1 MFTIFGC
8 ESVKNMS
15 RTGRFLSGMGFSY
28 MTQILTM
35 IIGLWLVPF
44 LLFRIG
50 QHDYG
55 LWLVGTQ
62 IMFYLGLLDLGIVA
76 LLPREVAFATGRAGS
91 IQKADD
97 LPRLIGETIRV
108 MMGQLPFVVLGALI
122 AWLMIPADWKALSNP
137 IGLLLIAFVIT
148 FPLRIF
154 AAIIHGLQ
162 DYTFQGGVAL
172 FSYVASTALTIILIV
187 AGTGL
192 YALAIGWLV
201 LQLMNSLASW
211 HRLRTHFPGVL
222 PESLPRLSRE
232 RALGRLRQGFWVSVN
247 QIAAVLLTG
256 TDMLIIGKLFGPAAI
271 VPYACTGKLISV
283 LANQPHMLMS
293 AAGPALSQ
301 IKAGESRA
309 RLSEVCISIAQ
320 ATLMLSGAVV
330 CVVLSINQG
339 FVGRWVGSVQYGGY
353 WLTVLIL
360 LSMLLRH
367 WNLTVGYTLFCF
379 GYERRLCLTALLD
392 GLLSVTMIVP
402 LVWFYGLAG
411 APLGT
416 IIGVC
421 LVSLP
426 LNLSALARESGLT
439 LWELVKPLSPWFVRF
454 VVIMLGAG
462 ALARVWVPNTVL
474 LISLTAL
481 GGALVYAVA
490 MFPLTLR
497 YPLGMYVRPR
507 LFPLVPR
514 MMRALRLGSSV

>member
-1 MFTIFGC
+1 
-8 ESVKNMS
+8 MS
-15 RTGRFLSGMGFSY
+15 RTSRFLSGMGFGYS
-28 MTQILTM
+28 TQILTM
-35 IIGLWLVPF
+35 IIGFWLVPF

-62 IMFYLGLLDLGIVA
+62 IMFYLGLLDIGIIA
-76 LLPREVAFATGRAGS
+76 ILPREVAFATGRAGS
-91 IQKADD
+91 IQNAVD
-97 LPRLIGETIRV
+97 LPNLIGETVRV
-108 MMGQLPFVVLGALI
+108 VLGQLPFVILGALV

-137 IGLLLIAFVIT
+137 IGLLLIAFVTT

-162 DYTFQGGVAL
+162 DYTFAGGLTL
-172 FSYVASTALTIILIV
+172 FSYVVSTAVTILLIV
-187 AGTGL
+187 AGVGL
-192 YALAIGWLV
+192 YALAIAWLV
-201 LQLMNSLASW
+201 LQLMNSLGSW
-211 HRLRTHFPGVL
+211 LRLRRHFPGVL
-222 PESLPRLSRE
+222 PRRLPHLGWE
-232 RALGRLRQGFWVSVN
+232 RALSRLRQGFWVSLN

-320 ATLMLSGAVV
+320 ATLMLSGAII
-330 CVVLSINQG
+330 CVVLPINQA
-339 FVGRWVGSVQYGGY
+339 FVGRWVGASQYGGY

-392 GLLSVTMIVP
+392 GLLSVAVVVP
-402 LVWFYGLAG
+402 LVWLYGVVG
-411 APLGT
+411 APIGM
-416 IIGVC
+416 IVGVC

-426 LNLSALARESGLT
+426 LNLSALARESGLS
-439 LWELVKPLSPWFVRF
+439 LWELIRPLSPWCLRF
-454 VVIMLGAG
+454 VALMVGAG
-462 ALARVWVPNTVL
+462 ALARVWIPNTAL
-474 LISLTAL
+474 LISVTAL
-481 GGALVYAVA
+481 ASALAYAVV
-490 MFPLTLR
+490 MFPLMLR

>member
-1 MFTIFGC
+1 
-8 ESVKNMS
+8 MS
-15 RTGRFLSGMGFSY
+15 RTRRFLSGISFGYS
-28 MTQILTM
+28 TQILTM
-35 IIGLWLVPF
+35 VISLWLVPF
-44 LLFRIG
+44 LLLRIG

-76 LLPREVAFATGRAGS
+76 VLPREVAFATGRAGS
-91 IQKADD
+91 IQNALD
-97 LPRLIGETIRV
+97 LPNLIGETVRV
-108 MMGQLPFVVLGALI
+108 VFGQLPFVILGAFI
-122 AWLMIPADWKALSNP
+122 AWLMIPTDWKALSNP

-172 FSYVASTALTIILIV
+172 FSYVASTAFTILLIV
-187 AGTGL
+187 AGAGL
-192 YALAIGWLV
+192 YALAIGWFF
-201 LQLMNSLASW
+201 LQLINSVMSW
-211 HRLRTHFPGVL
+211 DRLRRHFPGLL
-222 PESLPRLSRE
+222 PKHLPRLTWE
-232 RALGRLRQGFWVSVN
+232 RARVRLSQGLWVSAN
-247 QIAAVLLTG
+247 QIATVLLTG
-256 TDMLIIGKLFGPAAI
+256 TDILIIGKLLGPSAI

-283 LANQPHMLMS
+283 LANQPHMLMA

-309 RLSEVCISIAQ
+309 RLSEVSISIAQ

-379 GYERRLCLTALLD
+379 GYERRLCLTALVD
-392 GLLSVTMIVP
+392 GLLSITMVVP
-402 LVWFYGLAG
+402 FVWLYGVAG
-411 APLGT
+411 APLGM
-416 IIGVC
+416 IVGVC

-426 LNLSALARESGLT
+426 LNLSALARESGLS
-439 LWELVKPLSPWFVRF
+439 LWELVRPLSPWFLRF

-462 ALARVWVPNTVL
+462 ALARVWVPNTVV

-481 GGALVYAVA
+481 VSAFAYAVV

>member
-1 MFTIFGC
+1 
-8 ESVKNMS
+8 MS
-15 RTGRFLSGMGFSY
+15 RTRRFLSGISFGYS
-28 MTQILTM
+28 TQILTM
-35 IIGLWLVPF
+35 VIGLWLVPF

-62 IMFYLGLLDLGIVA
+62 IMFYLGLLDIGIVA
-76 LLPREVAFATGRAGS
+76 VLPREVAFATGRAGS
-91 IQKADD
+91 IQNAVD
-97 LPRLIGETIRV
+97 LPNLIGETVRV
-108 MMGQLPFVVLGALI
+108 VLGQLPFVILGAFI

-154 AAIIHGLQ
+154 AAILHGLQ

-172 FSYVASTALTIILIV
+172 FSYVASTALTILLIV
-187 AGTGL
+187 AGAGL
-192 YALAIGWLV
+192 YALAIGWFF
-201 LQLMNSLASW
+201 LQLINSLMSW
-211 HRLRTHFPGVL
+211 DRLRRHFPDVL
-222 PESLPRLSRE
+222 PKRLPQLTWERARVRLS
-232 RALGRLRQGFWVSVN
+232 QGLWVSAN

-309 RLSEVCISIAQ
+309 RLSEVCTSIAQ

-330 CVVLSINQG
+330 CVVLPINQG
-339 FVGRWVGSVQYGGY
+339 FVGRWVGAIQYGGY

-379 GYERRLCLTALLD
+379 GYERRLCVTALLD
-392 GLLSVTMIVP
+392 GLLSIAMVVP
-402 LVWFYGLAG
+402 LVWLYGIAG
-411 APLGT
+411 APTGM
-416 IIGVC
+416 IVGVC

-426 LNLSALARESGLT
+426 LNLSALARESGLS
-439 LWELVKPLSPWFVRF
+439 LWELIKPLSPWFLRF

-462 ALARVWVPNTVL
+462 TLARVWVPNTVL

-481 GGALVYAVA
+481 VSALAYAVA

>member
-1 MFTIFGC
+1 
-8 ESVKNMS
+8 MS
-15 RTGRFLSGMGFSY
+15 RTRRFLSGMGFGY
-28 MTQILTM
+28 ITQILTM
-35 IIGLWLVPF
+35 IIGFWLVPF

-50 QHDYG
+50 QHNYG

-91 IQKADD
+91 IQNAVE
-97 LPRLIGETIRV
+97 LPNLIGETVRV
-108 MMGQLPFVVLGALI
+108 VFGQLPFVILGAFI
-122 AWLMIPADWKALSNP
+122 AWLMIPTDWKALSNP

-154 AAIIHGLQ
+154 GAIIHGLQ
-162 DYTFQGGVAL
+162 DYTFQGGVTL
-172 FSYVASTALTIILIV
+172 FSYVASTALTILLIV
-187 AGTGL
+187 AGAGL
-192 YALAIGWLV
+192 YALAIGWFS
-201 LQLMNSLASW
+201 LQLINSVMSW
-211 HRLRTHFPGVL
+211 HRLRRHFPGLL
-222 PESLPRLSRE
+222 PKRLPRLSWE
-232 RALGRLRQGFWVSVN
+232 RARVRLSQGLWVSAN
-247 QIAAVLLTG
+247 QIATVLLTG
-256 TDMLIIGKLFGPAAI
+256 TDLLIIGKLFGPAAI

-293 AAGPALSQ
+293 AAGPGLSQ

-339 FVGRWVGSVQYGGY
+339 FVGRWVGPVQYGGY

-367 WNLTVGYTLFCF
+367 WNLTVGYTLFSF
-379 GYERRLCLTALLD
+379 GYERRLCLTALVD
-392 GLLSVTMIVP
+392 GLLSITMVVP
-402 LVWFYGLAG
+402 LVWLYGVAG
-411 APLGT
+411 APLGM
-416 IIGVC
+416 IVGVC

-426 LNLSALARESGLT
+426 LNLSALARESGLS
-439 LWELVKPLSPWFVRF
+439 LWELVRPLSPWFVRF

-474 LISLTAL
+474 LIALTAL
-481 GGALVYAVA
+481 ASALVYAVA

>member
-1 MFTIFGC
+1 
-8 ESVKNMS
+8 MS
-15 RTGRFLSGMGFSY
+15 RTRRFLSGISFGYS
-28 MTQILTM
+28 TQILTM
-35 IIGLWLVPF
+35 VIGLWLVPF

-76 LLPREVAFATGRAGS
+76 VLPREVAFATGRAGR
-91 IQKADD
+91 IQNAVD
-97 LPRLIGETIRV
+97 LPNLIGETVRV
-108 MMGQLPFVVLGALI
+108 VFGQLPFVILGAFI

-154 AAIIHGLQ
+154 AAILHGLQ

-172 FSYVASTALTIILIV
+172 FSYVASTALTILLIV
-187 AGTGL
+187 AGAGL
-192 YALAIGWLV
+192 YALAIGWFF
-201 LQLMNSLASW
+201 LQLINSLMSW
-211 HRLRTHFPGVL
+211 DRLRRHFPDVL
-222 PESLPRLSRE
+222 PKRLPQLTWERARVRLS
-232 RALGRLRQGFWVSVN
+232 QGLWVSAN

-309 RLSEVCISIAQ
+309 RLSEVCTSIAQ

-330 CVVLSINQG
+330 CVVLPINQA
-339 FVGRWVGSVQYGGY
+339 FVGRWVGAIQYGGY

-379 GYERRLCLTALLD
+379 GYERRLCVTALLD
-392 GLLSVTMIVP
+392 GLLSIAMVVP
-402 LVWFYGLAG
+402 LVWLYGIAG
-411 APLGT
+411 APTGM
-416 IIGVC
+416 IVGVC

-426 LNLSALARESGLT
+426 LNLSALARESGLS
-439 LWELVKPLSPWFVRF
+439 LWELIKPLSPWFLRF

-462 ALARVWVPNTVL
+462 TLARVWVPNTVL

-481 GGALVYAVA
+481 VSALAYAVA

>member
-1 MFTIFGC
+1 
-8 ESVKNMS
+8 MS
-15 RTGRFLSGMGFSY
+15 RTRRFLSGISFGYS
-28 MTQILTM
+28 TQILTM
-35 IIGLWLVPF
+35 VIGLWLVPF

-76 LLPREVAFATGRAGS
+76 VLPREVAFATGRAGR
-91 IQKADD
+91 IQNAVD
-97 LPRLIGETIRV
+97 LPNLIGETVRV
-108 MMGQLPFVVLGALI
+108 VLGQLPFVVLGAFI

-154 AAIIHGLQ
+154 AAILHGLQ

-172 FSYVASTALTIILIV
+172 FSYVASTALTILLIV
-187 AGTGL
+187 AGAGL
-192 YALAIGWLV
+192 YALAIGWFF
-201 LQLMNSLASW
+201 LQLINSLMSW
-211 HRLRTHFPGVL
+211 DRLRRHFPGLL
-222 PESLPRLSRE
+222 PKRLPRLTWE
-232 RALGRLRQGFWVSVN
+232 RARVRLSQGLWVSAN

-309 RLSEVCISIAQ
+309 RLSEVCTSIAQ

-330 CVVLSINQG
+330 CVVLPINQA
-339 FVGRWVGSVQYGGY
+339 FVGRWVGAIQYGGY

-379 GYERRLCLTALLD
+379 GYERRLCVTALLD
-392 GLLSVTMIVP
+392 GLLSVAAVVP
-402 LVWFYGLAG
+402 LVWLYGVAG
-411 APLGT
+411 APTGM
-416 IIGVC
+416 IVGVC

-426 LNLSALARESGLT
+426 LNLSALARESGLS
-439 LWELVKPLSPWFVRF
+439 LWELIKPLSPWFLRF

-462 ALARVWVPNTVL
+462 TLARVWVPNTVL

-481 GGALVYAVA
+481 VSALAYAVA

>member
-1 MFTIFGC
+1 
-8 ESVKNMS
+8 MS
-15 RTGRFLSGMGFSY
+15 RTRRFLSGISFGYS
-28 MTQILTM
+28 TQILTM
-35 IIGLWLVPF
+35 VIGLWLVPF
-44 LLFRIG
+44 LLLRIG

-76 LLPREVAFATGRAGS
+76 VLPREVAFATGRAGR
-91 IQKADD
+91 IQNAVD
-97 LPRLIGETIRV
+97 LPNLIGETVRV
-108 MMGQLPFVVLGALI
+108 VFGQLPFVILGAFI

-154 AAIIHGLQ
+154 AAILHGLQ

-172 FSYVASTALTIILIV
+172 FSYVASTALTILLIV
-187 AGTGL
+187 AGAGL
-192 YALAIGWLV
+192 YALAIGWFF
-201 LQLMNSLASW
+201 LQLINSLMSW
-211 HRLRTHFPGVL
+211 DRLRRHFPDEL
-222 PESLPRLSRE
+222 PKRLPQLTWERARVRLS
-232 RALGRLRQGFWVSVN
+232 QGLWVSAN

-309 RLSEVCISIAQ
+309 RLSEVCTSIAQ

-330 CVVLSINQG
+330 CVVLPINQA
-339 FVGRWVGSVQYGGY
+339 FVGRWVGAIQYGGY

-379 GYERRLCLTALLD
+379 GYERRLCVTALLD
-392 GLLSVTMIVP
+392 GLLSVAAVVP
-402 LVWFYGLAG
+402 LVWLYGVAG
-411 APLGT
+411 APTGM
-416 IIGVC
+416 IVGVC

-426 LNLSALARESGLT
+426 LNLSALARESGLS
-439 LWELVKPLSPWFVRF
+439 LWELIKPLSPWFLRF

-462 ALARVWVPNTVL
+462 TLARVWVPNTVL

-481 GGALVYAVA
+481 VSALAYAVA

>member
-1 MFTIFGC
+1 M
-8 ESVKNMS
+8 
-15 RTGRFLSGMGFSY
+15 
-28 MTQILTM
+28 
-35 IIGLWLVPF
+35 
-44 LLFRIG
+44 
-50 QHDYG
+50 
-55 LWLVGTQ
+55 
-62 IMFYLGLLDLGIVA
+62 
-76 LLPREVAFATGRAGS
+76 
-91 IQKADD
+91 
-97 LPRLIGETIRV
+97 
-108 MMGQLPFVVLGALI
+108 
-122 AWLMIPADWKALSNP
+122 
-137 IGLLLIAFVIT
+137 
-148 FPLRIF
+148 
-154 AAIIHGLQ
+154 
-162 DYTFQGGVAL
+162 AL
-172 FSYVASTALTIILIV
+172 FSYVASTALTILLIV
-187 AGTGL
+187 AGAGL
-192 YALAIGWLV
+192 YALAIGWFF
-201 LQLMNSLASW
+201 LQLINSLMSW
-211 HRLRTHFPGVL
+211 DRLRRHFPDVL
-222 PESLPRLSRE
+222 PKRLPQLTWERARVRLS
-232 RALGRLRQGFWVSVN
+232 QGLWVSAN

-309 RLSEVCISIAQ
+309 RLSEVCTSIAQ

-330 CVVLSINQG
+330 CVVLPINQG
-339 FVGRWVGSVQYGGY
+339 FVGRWVGAIQYGGY

-379 GYERRLCLTALLD
+379 GYERRLCVTALLD
-392 GLLSVTMIVP
+392 GLLSIAMVVP
-402 LVWFYGLAG
+402 LVWLYGIAG
-411 APLGT
+411 APTGM
-416 IIGVC
+416 IVGVC

-426 LNLSALARESGLT
+426 LNLSALARESGLS
-439 LWELVKPLSPWFVRF
+439 LWELIKPLSPWFLRF

-462 ALARVWVPNTVL
+462 TLARVWVPNTVL

-481 GGALVYAVA
+481 VSALAYAVA